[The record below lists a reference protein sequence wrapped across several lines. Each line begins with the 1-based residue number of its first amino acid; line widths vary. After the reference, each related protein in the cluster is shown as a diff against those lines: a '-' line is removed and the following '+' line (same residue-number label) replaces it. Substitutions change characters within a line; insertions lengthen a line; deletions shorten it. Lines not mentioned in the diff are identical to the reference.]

1 VQWIRRK
8 PIVGEN
14 LNAEVSDRA
23 QDISQRAIRDCTIAA
38 QSMQTENERAGE
50 RQGAQELTD
59 AAPAYRNKPG
69 AILTLNGEFEKF
81 KMPAAR

>member
-1 VQWIRRK
+1 
-8 PIVGEN
+8 
-14 LNAEVSDRA
+14 
-23 QDISQRAIRDCTIAA
+23 
-38 QSMQTENERAGE
+38 MQTENERAGE